1 MCAGGAL
8 LEKTTTEAAK
18 ILARLCKAIKEEK
31 EWRQSDKKEELQQ
44 EVALRPAKPTT
55 QLRNFYAYKEEEDQL
70 LSFESNEASSRKK
83 QSSEYLLD
91 IEDSFAPEENFI
103 RSQNTGE
110 MLQKFSQEND
120 EDYMEE

>member
-31 EWRQSDKKEELQQ
+31 ECRQRDKKEELQQ

-70 LSFESNEASSRKK
+70 LSYKSSEASSRKK
-83 QSSEYLLD
+83 QCSEYLLD
-91 IEDSFAPEENFI
+91 TEDSFPPEENFI
-103 RSQNTGE
+103 RSQNTRE
-110 MLQKFSQEND
+110 ML
-120 EDYMEE
+120 